1 MRPVY
6 FIFLTLLIDSL
17 GIGIIFPVMATILSE
32 ITGESINDAAAE
44 GGLLMAIY
52 AGMQFVFAPVLG
64 GLSDRYGRRPVL
76 LLSLLGLGLD
86 YFILCFADSYTWLI
100 VGRAIAGL
108 CGGSFTTAY
117 AYIADVT
124 APEKRAQA
132 FGLMGA
138 AFGLG
143 FIVGPFVGGLF
154 SDLGSRAPFVAAA
167 VLSLLNFLYGLFVLP
182 ESLAKENRRPF
193 NIRRANPFGA
203 FLQLKKMRG
212 VRLLVACMFLLYLAG
227 QVMPAI
233 WTFYTK
239 YMFDWSDKAVGYSL
253 AFVGVMVS
261 IVQGGLI
268 GWSQK
273 AFGAVRSIYI
283 GLGLYITGL
292 LLFAFADQEW
302 MMYAW
307 TFIYALGGIGPPSMQ
322 GIISSQVSAN
332 EQGELQGMLTSLM
345 SLATVVSPLVMTWLF
360 SYFTSPAA
368 PVHFPGVSFLAS
380 GILIGFAILIFV
392 FRQTKSTV
400 QEAK

>member
-1 MRPVY
+1 
-6 FIFLTLLIDSL
+6 
-17 GIGIIFPVMATILSE
+17 
-32 ITGESINDAAAE
+32 
-44 GGLLMAIY
+44 MAIY

-193 NIRRANPFGA
+193 DIRRANPFGA

-307 TFIYALGGIGPPSMQ
+307 TFIYALGGVGPPSMQ

-345 SLATVVSPLVMTWLF
+345 SLATVVSPLLMTWLF

-380 GILIGFAILIFV
+380 GILIGFAILLFV